1 MVTRRMRRRHRLLD
15 AYVRVELEER
25 GLLPGDRP
33 DWSQGE
39 PAHPLLEAAE
49 QDPNDGED
57 AREDRPA

>member
-1 MVTRRMRRRHRLLD
+1 MRRRHRLLD

-25 GLLPGDRP
+25 GVLSDDRP
-33 DWSQGE
+33 DRCHPE
-39 PAHPLLEAAE
+39 PLHPRPEAAE